1 MTDEMRHI
9 SGDRGITTV
18 VLMRGEERLSSTEV
32 IPMTMQVG
40 HARLRMDGIG
50 GVATAEEHRYKG
62 YSRRV
67 LEEAMSLM
75 TAGDAVLTTLYGIP
89 NFYPKYG
96 YATLGP
102 EPIIELQTLEER
114 TRFPDGLTVRDGE
127 RGDLPALRRL
137 YRNETS
143 TAIGA
148 LVRDDDWWIWGMLD
162 EALKPDANQV
172 RVVVRDNMV
181 VGYAWKAATCWWMEH
196 WTRHKPDGFKIG
208 EAFAADAEAADG
220 VLAMCRLWSLDEKRE
235 QVAMAIPVT
244 GQVGAAARL
253 QNVNVLERYGDETEF
268 MGRSTG
274 LVALLRAMRPKLESR
289 WRTVIGSMQSFAIT
303 VVTGGERAT
312 VIGNEQGIEIRTG
325 GDGDIKVAIDP
336 GNVARLVLGGFNP
349 NRVLERLGAPK
360 SVVPVLSLLFPQRFP
375 YIYPADRF

>member
-1 MTDEMRHI
+1 
-9 SGDRGITTV
+9 
-18 VLMRGEERLSSTEV
+18 
-32 IPMTMQVG
+32 MTMQVG
-40 HARLRMDGIG
+40 HARFRMDGIG

-75 TAGDAVLTTLYGIP
+75 IAGDAVLTTLYGIP

-102 EPIIELQTLEER
+102 EPIIELQSLEER
-114 TRFPDGLTVRDGE
+114 TTIAEGLEIRVGE
-127 RGDLPALRRL
+127 PGDLPELRRL
-137 YRNETS
+137 YRDETS
-143 TAIGA
+143 QAIGPLA
-148 LVRDDDWWIWGMLD
+148 RDDDWWIWGMLD

-196 WTRHKPDGFKIG
+196 WTRHKPDGFKVA

-253 QNVNVLERYGDETEF
+253 QSVNVLERYGDETEF

-274 LVALLRAMRPKLESR
+274 LVALLRAMRPELESR
-289 WRTVIGSMQSFAIT
+289 WRPVIGSMQSFAIT

-325 GDGDIKVAIDP
+325 GDGDIKVVIDP

-349 NRVLERLGAPK
+349 NRVLERLGVPK